1 MGDYSNDP
9 AKLDQFARSAA
20 QEFGLGSD
28 VALKLLNV
36 SENAT
41 YQVTSGDG
49 QRSIM
54 RIHRPNYH
62 TPQAIESELDW
73 VSSLR
78 NDQLVLTPAILPAT
92 DGRRVVTATDE
103 SGEQRNAVM
112 FEFMKGVEP
121 SEDRLVQDFH
131 NLGQITARL
140 HQHARQWK
148 RPSGFTRMTWNYETA
163 LGPNGHWGS
172 WRDGL
177 AMGPSELEILGRL
190 SETLGKRLAAFGSGP
205 DRFGLVHA
213 DMRLANL
220 LVDGSDVTVID
231 FDDCGLGWFMY
242 DLGSSVSFIEDH
254 PLIPAMT
261 DSWVNG
267 YRTVADLSKEEEHE
281 LPTFIMFR
289 RLLLVAWVGSH
300 QDTETGQ
307 EMGDNF
313 TKVSCDLAEK
323 YLSQYS

>member
-1 MGDYSNDP
+1 MGDYSNVP
-9 AKLDQFARSAA
+9 AKLEQFARSAA
-20 QEFGLGSD
+20 HEFGLGSE

-41 YQVTSGDG
+41 FQVTNGSGE
-49 QRSIM
+49 RSIM

-73 VSSLR
+73 VTSLR
-78 NDQLVLTPAILPAT
+78 EDKLVLTPAILPAA
-92 DGRRVVTATDE
+92 DGRRVVTAVDE
-103 SGEQRNAVM
+103 SGEARNAVM

-121 SEDRLVQDFH
+121 TEDRLVDDFKT
-131 NLGQITARL
+131 LGAMTASL
-140 HQHARQWK
+140 HQHARQWQ
-148 RPSGFTRMTWNYETA
+148 RPAGFSRMTWNYETA

-190 SETLGKRLAAFGSGP
+190 SDTLGKRLAAFGSGP

-254 PLIPAMT
+254 PLIPAMV
-261 DSWVNG
+261 DSWVTG
-267 YRTVADLSKEEEHE
+267 YRTVADLSTEEENE
-281 LPTFIMFR
+281 LSTFIMFR

-313 TKVSCDLAEK
+313 TKVSCELAEK
-323 YLSQYS
+323 YLSEFA

>member
-9 AKLDQFARSAA
+9 AKLEQFARSAA
-20 QEFGLGSD
+20 LEFGLGTEVS
-28 VALKLLNV
+28 LSLLNV

-41 YQVTSGDG
+41 FQVTHGDG
-49 QRSIM
+49 QRSIL

-73 VSSLR
+73 VSALR
-78 NDQLVLTPAILPAT
+78 EDKLVQTPAILPT
-92 DGRRVVTATDE
+92 KDGRRVVTAVDE

-112 FEFMKGVEP
+112 FEFMNGVEP
-121 SEDRLVQDFH
+121 TEDRLVDDFKT
-131 NLGQITARL
+131 LGAITARL
-140 HQHARQWK
+140 HQHSRKWH
-148 RPSGFTRMTWNYETA
+148 RPAGFTRMTWNYETA

-190 SETLGKRLAAFGSGP
+190 STTLGERLAAFGSGP

-261 DSWVNG
+261 DSWVTG
-267 YRTVADLSKEEEHE
+267 YRTVADLSKEEERE

-313 TKVSCDLAEK
+313 TRVSCDLAEK
-323 YLSQYS
+323 YLSEFA